1 MVVVTLGVIVQDWGQ
16 TLKLVRF
23 VFCYKGHRYIG
34 MKVSQQIVRFAF
46 CYKGHIYI
54 GMTLS
59 QQIPIRLK
67 LDH

>member
-1 MVVVTLGVIVQDWGQ
+1 VKVQDWGQ

-23 VFCYKGHRYIG
+23 VFCYKGHR
-34 MKVSQQIVRFAF
+34 
-46 CYKGHIYI
+46 HI

-67 LDH
+67 LDLQLLLFLYVAHYDLT